1 MISIQELRK
10 QEQAELEAR
19 RQRELREQNRVQGFG
34 YGDKQETKLQKQG
47 VLKFARFLYES

>member
-19 RQRELREQNRVQGFG
+19 RQREFRQRNQVRGFN
-34 YGDKQETKLQKQG
+34 YGDKQVDAPQKEG